1 MDNITQTTI
10 TPPLGRGD
18 LVIKL
23 TGGSKICFGRE
34 KESRL
39 QAGSS
44 GDLESQGQS
53 QSSRSH
59 EAGVSIYIRLPTK
72 LRIVKMAEQRRAQL
86 NRSMEKSFE
95 DLLTGLDDD
104 LEPDIDDIFTNCDH
118 LPEKVTDATFNAMAF
133 QQKDKKPSPLPSPNK
148 DQEEEQFQ
156 FPKVSKSS
164 PEEPQEETERNTDP
178 GIHSDSEDE
187 QEPKELEFVS
197 STGNEEGEVYDS
209 SKLILPT
216 FGESSTDDTLLGKV
230 ELEDDEEEDDMKDEV
245 EDEEEEDIEG
255 EEDESIEEEEME
267 DQKPANQEDRR
278 ENPKDLTMFSG
289 LDHDDSDPDIDKL
302 VAECDFLPETVSDS
316 TINAMVDRNR
326 PLAKSYRQS
335 LELQSEDQENEET
348 MDTDVP
354 QEEHSPPPDV
364 VIRVQ
369 KEESL
374 DFSVLE
380 PDSSHLDVDI
390 GKQKTNL
397 RKQGSLAKRRKP
409 TRSTVRSALLSGE
422 EAMFQDSTEP
432 KSERADSKGED
443 EVFGQRSPSSS
454 SVEGVP
460 TSPPAKKPSKVLVP
474 LPGFG
479 GPKPELRRR
488 SEEQHEAEM
497 AVDEPKKKDYKSYGV
512 KLPVPQLPRK
522 SESESTEE
530 TLSKPVLRKVPRK
543 DSVERQEPEKHYDV
557 SSLKS
562 VAKTDNVSKTD
573 TESDKFVE
581 KPTLRQVK
589 RDENKGTI
597 SSDNTFEK
605 PALKNVSKPSVEK
618 SNESDMKFEI
628 PALNKVSRERSES
641 NKSDQESEN
650 VYDKSSLRSTPKP
663 DKQSTP
669 TSPKTPE
676 PKTFAMPALRPTPR
690 ANKNRQEDT
699 TSQQDSGSF
708 EKPALRN
715 VSRPLERKGSVESG
729 SFEKPTL
736 RNVGKPPLPEKR
748 VSISEDGNEENHRF
762 DVPALRMVPKDQRPT
777 QTLRNV
783 AGQESETEA
792 IRRPSLKSTPQKEIP
807 KSEESKEAPSWL
819 KNMKLRKT
827 KSQAEDMNTAGETK
841 EKPEWLQTANEK
853 REKAM
858 ETLNSKENQTK
869 NSSESNVSWLS
880 RDNLKKTSTPLQENN
895 DNSHSHE
902 EEGRRRLS
910 SVESNGDIDR
920 RSRER
925 TPAKNDG
932 QRENYVPSW
941 LKAKDKHHKS
951 NPNLNFVTPS
961 SNSEEPPDWK
971 KALAEKRKNRRD
983 SDTPVKQ
990 SADSEKGIPPWKQ
1003 ELAKKGMKSST
1014 PLKTSSEQKKAEPE
1028 WKQKADEKR
1037 QRIITHFK
1045 PDPDIE

>member
-1 MDNITQTTI
+1 
-10 TPPLGRGD
+10 
-18 LVIKL
+18 
-23 TGGSKICFGRE
+23 
-34 KESRL
+34 
-39 QAGSS
+39 
-44 GDLESQGQS
+44 
-53 QSSRSH
+53 
-59 EAGVSIYIRLPTK
+59 
-72 LRIVKMAEQRRAQL
+72 MAEQRRAQL

-133 QQKDKKPSPLPSPNK
+133 QQKDKKPSPVPSPDK
-148 DQEEEQFQ
+148 EEREQFQ

-164 PEEPQEETERNTDP
+164 PEEPQEEDLEDVQLPRAERNTDP
-178 GIHSDSEDE
+178 GIQSESEEE
-187 QEPKELEFVS
+187 QDRLPEELEFVS
-197 STGNEEGEVYDS
+197 SKGNGEGEVYDAT
-209 SKLILPT
+209 KLIMPT

-230 ELEDDEEEDDMKDEV
+230 ELEDDEEEDDMRDEE
-245 EDEEEEDIEG
+245 EDEEDDMTEEGEEEEDDMRDD
-255 EEDESIEEEEME
+255 EDEEGSVEEEEME
-267 DQKPANQEDRR
+267 DQKQASQEDRR
-278 ENPKDLTMFSG
+278 ENTKDLTMFSG

-335 LELQSEDQENEET
+335 LEIQSEDQDNEET
-348 MDTDVP
+348 METDIQ

-364 VIRVQ
+364 LIRIQ

-380 PDSSHLDVDI
+380 PDNNHLDVDI

-432 KSERADSKGED
+432 KTERADSKGED
-443 EVFGQRSPSSS
+443 DVFGQRSSSS

-460 TSPPAKKPSKVLVP
+460 TSPPAKKPSKVMVP

-479 GPKPELRRR
+479 GPKPELRKK

-512 KLPVPQLPRK
+512 KLPVPPLPRK

-530 TLSKPVLRKVPRK
+530 TISKPVLRKVPRK
-543 DSVERQEPEKHYDV
+543 DSVERQEPEKLYDV

-562 VAKTDNVSKTD
+562 VNREDKVSKTD
-573 TESDKFVE
+573 DSDKFLE
-581 KPTLRQVK
+581 KPSLRQVK

-597 SSDNTFEK
+597 SSENTFEK
-605 PALKNVSKPSVEK
+605 PTLKNVSRPSVDK
-618 SNESDMKFEI
+618 SSESDMKFEI
-628 PALNKVSRERSES
+628 PALNKVSRERNES
-641 NKSDQESEN
+641 NKTDQDSEN

-663 DKQSTP
+663 PDKQSTP

-676 PKTFAMPALRPTPR
+676 PKPFALPALRPTPR
-690 ANKNRQEDT
+690 ANRGRQEDT
-699 TSQQDSGSF
+699 TSQQDTGSF

-748 VSISEDGNEENHRF
+748 ISISEDSSEEKHKF
-762 DVPALRMVPKDQRPT
+762 DMPALRMVPKDQRPT

-783 AGQESETEA
+783 VGQEKDSETEA

-827 KSQAEDMNTAGETK
+827 KSQAEDINNVGETK

-858 ETLNSKENQTK
+858 ETLNSKENLAK

-880 RDNLKKTSTPLQENN
+880 RDNLKKTATPLQENN
-895 DNSHSHE
+895 DNLHSNQ
-902 EEGRRRLS
+902 EEGRKRLS
-910 SVESNGDIDR
+910 SLESNGDIDC

-925 TPAKNDG
+925 TPARNSRQNG

-941 LKAKDKHHKS
+941 LKAKDNHHKS

-961 SNSEEPPDWK
+961 SNSDEPPDWK

-990 SADSEKGIPPWKQ
+990 SADTEKGIPPWKQ
-1003 ELAKKGMKSST
+1003 ELAQKGMKSST
-1014 PLKTSSEQKKAEPE
+1014 PLKTSSDQKKAEPE

-1037 QRIITHFK
+1037 QRIIKTGLFDK
-1045 PDPDIE
+1045 TLRKT